1 MSNTDLIVTI
11 RGKVPG
17 GTKNDIIN
25 TFRDCYR
32 KFGARSPYKVEVLIT
47 ETEGIKR
54 DSLREEHSK
63 LGRTA
68 IENEDEV
75 CTHHTWSGYITV
87 NVSIE
92 RLEEFSK
99 LARQGALRH
108 EAAHTVLHGSLEHNI
123 FRIPEDC
130 RQMATIKGLNPA
142 VLEQIVP
149 TLSTAIKE
157 YEVSKFL
164 IAHDFI
170 DCQAAFMLEWI
181 QPPQQDKAGLK
192 FAKMDR
198 QTKFMYLTGLLR
210 PILLADPLLAIPKS
224 KKISLERQVFLGRR
238 IEELIEHIAD
248 YERNKLL
255 QVANSISDIISQN
268 THDNVDSALHQAMT
282 LA

>member
-1 MSNTDLIVTI
+1 MSNTDLIVTT

-17 GTKNDIIN
+17 GTKNDIVN

-32 KFGARSPYKVEVLIT
+32 KFGARAPYKVEILIT

-68 IENEDEV
+68 IENEDEI

-87 NVSIE
+87 NVSVE

-108 EAAHTVLHGSLEHNI
+108 EAAHTILHGSLEYNI
-123 FRIPEDC
+123 FRIPDDC
-130 RQMATIKGLNPA
+130 RQMSAVKGINPVA
-142 VLEQIVP
+142 LEQIVP
-149 TLSTAIKE
+149 SLSSAIKE
-157 YEVSKFL
+157 CEVSKFL
-164 IAHDFI
+164 IEHDFI

-181 QPPQQDKAGLK
+181 QPPQEDRSALK
-192 FAKMDR
+192 SVKMDR
-198 QTKFMYLTGLLR
+198 QTRFIYLIGLLK

-224 KKISLERQVFLGRR
+224 KRISLERQVLLGRR
-238 IEELIEHIAD
+238 IEELIEHLTD

-255 QVANSISDIISQN
+255 QVAGAISDSINQN